1 MQGVADLS
9 RSLPAPLQSIA
20 KFQVYIVAPFLA
32 VMLILQLI
40 GAYHISQGMPE
51 ESVADDFVAFNET
64 SFRSLVTNSTDLDST
79 VIGSVTK
86 EWSLLWIAVQAYLT
100 TASQVILVFLVTQA
114 RVIVALAN
122 LNIARLEKSLN
133 LKLKAAI
140 GDTFESIFEKG
151 FGAVKTKFLDLVH
164 KIDLIEQ
171 PLRKVQE
178 SIPGAGM
185 LGKFLK

>member
-1 MQGVADLS
+1 
-9 RSLPAPLQSIA
+9 
-20 KFQVYIVAPFLA
+20 
-32 VMLILQLI
+32 MLVLQLI
-40 GAYHISQGMPE
+40 AAYHISQGMQE
-51 ESVADDFVAFNET
+51 ESVVDVDAVALNET
-64 SFRSLVTNSTDLDST
+64 MVRSLVTNSTDLDSS
-79 VIGSVTK
+79 VIAYAEK
-86 EWSLLWIAVQAYLT
+86 DWSLLWIAVQAYLT
-100 TASQVILVFLVTQA
+100 TASQIILVFLVTQG

-122 LNIARLEKSLN
+122 LNIGRIESSLN
-133 LKLKAAI
+133 VKLKDAI

-164 KIDLIEQ
+164 RIDLIEQ